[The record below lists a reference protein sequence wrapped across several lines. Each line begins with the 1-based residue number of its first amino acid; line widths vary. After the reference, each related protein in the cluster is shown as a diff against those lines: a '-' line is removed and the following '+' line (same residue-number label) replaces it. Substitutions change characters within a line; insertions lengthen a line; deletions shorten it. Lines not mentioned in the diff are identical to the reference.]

1 MNAALDGIGRDAVR
15 ELPFAQGRVYA
26 LHAGSGGTFAL
37 SGSLRAAPATD
48 PAGLLLLQL
57 TAALLTCGTRNR
69 DEFEFAAQLEDR
81 GASLAIDAEP
91 GRVAFSASARSEDL
105 PTIVALLA
113 ECLREPRFAE
123 DAFEAARM
131 RMIAELRAMSADPAT
146 LATLGLARMLYP
158 AAHLRHEPEPAEAIA
173 RLEAF
178 TLEDVRRC
186 HREHIGANALR
197 IAVAGDIEAEALAGM
212 AARDFAG
219 WAASPSE
226 SLPSGALPSG
236 ASPTGAV
243 DAAPATTRTGLR
255 IAVPDSDH
263 FEIALGHRLSLRC
276 DHPDYIAL
284 WLANRVLGAGFGS
297 RLVVAVRERLGL
309 TYSIRSQLSKPDPGF
324 DGHWQVDLSLDPD
337 MLDAGLAATRAEIA
351 RFVECGVDA
360 DELETRRREAIG
372 SFRISLAT
380 LAGLSETV
388 LFGAESGWG
397 ARYPQAFPQR
407 LQAIGPDRMRRVI
420 AEHLRP
426 DLLRTAIAGPS

>member
-1 MNAALDGIGRDAVR
+1 MNAALDGVGRDAVR
-15 ELPFAQGRVYA
+15 ELSFAQGRVYA

-37 SGSLRAAPATD
+37 SGSLRAAQATD

-57 TAALLTCGTRNR
+57 TAALLTCGTRDR

-173 RLEAF
+173 RLAAF

-219 WAASPSE
+219 WTTSASASP
-226 SLPSGALPSG
+226 PKA
-236 ASPTGAV
+236 AV
-243 DAAPATTRTGLR
+243 EDAAATPPTALR

-351 RFVECGVDA
+351 RFVEGGVDA

-397 ARYPQAFPQR
+397 AHYPQAFPQR

>member
-1 MNAALDGIGRDAVR
+1 M
-15 ELPFAQGRVYA
+15 
-26 LHAGSGGTFAL
+26 HAGSGGTFAL
-37 SGSLRAAPATD
+37 SGSLRAAPTTD

-57 TAALLTCGTRNR
+57 TAALLTCGTRRR

-81 GASLAIDAEP
+81 GASLGIDAEP

-113 ECLREPRFAE
+113 ECLREPRFSE
-123 DAFEAARM
+123 DAFHAARM

-146 LATLGLARMLYP
+146 LAMLGLARMIYP
-158 AAHLRHEPEPAEAIA
+158 PTHLRHEPEPAEAIA

-197 IAVAGDIEAEALAGM
+197 LAVAGDIEAEALAAV
-212 AARDFAG
+212 AARGFAG
-219 WAASPSE
+219 WTTSASA
-226 SLPSGALPSG
+226 SLPTA
-236 ASPTGAV
+236 AV
-243 DAAPATTRTGLR
+243 EDAAATTRTGLR
-255 IAVPDSDH
+255 IAAPDSGH

-324 DGHWQVDLSLDPD
+324 DGHWQVDLSLDAD
-337 MLDAGLAATRAEIA
+337 TLEAGLAATRAEIA
-351 RFVECGVDA
+351 RFVEDGVDA
-360 DELETRRREAIG
+360 DELESRRREAIG

-380 LAGLSETV
+380 LSGLSETL
-388 LFGAESGWG
+388 LFGAENGWG
-397 ARYPQAFPQR
+397 AHYPQAFPQR
-407 LQAIGPDRMRRVI
+407 LQAIGPDRIRRVI

-426 DLLRTAIAGPS
+426 ELLRTAIAGPLEL

>member
-1 MNAALDGIGRDAVR
+1 MNAALDSVGRDAVR
-15 ELPFAQGRVYA
+15 ELAFAQGRVYA

-37 SGSLRAAPATD
+37 SGSLRAAPTTD

-57 TAALLTCGTRNR
+57 TAALLTCGTRRR

-81 GASLAIDAEP
+81 GASLGIDAEP

-113 ECLREPRFAE
+113 ECLREPRFSE
-123 DAFEAARM
+123 DAFHAARM

-146 LATLGLARMLYP
+146 LAMLGLARMIYP
-158 AAHLRHEPEPAEAIA
+158 PTHLRHEPEPAEAIA

-197 IAVAGDIEAEALAGM
+197 LAVAGDIEAEALAAV
-212 AARDFAG
+212 AARGFAG
-219 WAASPSE
+219 WTTSASA
-226 SLPSGALPSG
+226 SLPTA
-236 ASPTGAV
+236 AV
-243 DAAPATTRTGLR
+243 EDAAATTRTGLR
-255 IAVPDSDH
+255 IAAPDSGH

-324 DGHWQVDLSLDPD
+324 DGHWQVDLSLDAD
-337 MLDAGLAATRAEIA
+337 TLEAGLAATRAEIA
-351 RFVECGVDA
+351 RFVEDGVDA
-360 DELETRRREAIG
+360 DELESRRREAIG

-380 LAGLSETV
+380 LSGLSET
-388 LFGAESGWG
+388 LLLGAENGWG
-397 ARYPQAFPQR
+397 AHYPQAFPQR
-407 LQAIGPDRMRRVI
+407 LQAIGPDRIRRVI

-426 DLLRTAIAGPS
+426 ELLRTAIAGPLEL

>member
-1 MNAALDGIGRDAVR
+1 MNAALDGAGRDPVR
-15 ELPFAQGRVYA
+15 ELAFAQGRVYA
-26 LHAGSGGTFAL
+26 MHAGSGGTFAL
-37 SGSLRAAPATD
+37 SGSLRAAPTTD

-57 TAALLTCGTRNR
+57 TAALLTCGTRRR

-81 GASLAIDAEP
+81 GASLGIDAEP

-113 ECLREPRFAE
+113 ECLREPRFSE
-123 DAFEAARM
+123 DAFHAARM

-146 LATLGLARMLYP
+146 LAMLGLARMIYP
-158 AAHLRHEPEPAEAIA
+158 PTHLRHEPEPAEAIA

-197 IAVAGDIEAEALAGM
+197 LAVAGDIEAEALAAV
-212 AARDFAG
+212 AARGFAG
-219 WAASPSE
+219 WTTSASA
-226 SLPSGALPSG
+226 SLPTA
-236 ASPTGAV
+236 AV
-243 DAAPATTRTGLR
+243 EDAAATTRTGLR
-255 IAVPDSDH
+255 IAAPDSGH

-324 DGHWQVDLSLDPD
+324 DGHWQVDLSLDAD
-337 MLDAGLAATRAEIA
+337 TLEAGLAATRAEIA
-351 RFVECGVDA
+351 RFVEDGVDA
-360 DELETRRREAIG
+360 DELESRRREAIG

-380 LAGLSETV
+380 LSGLSETL
-388 LFGAESGWG
+388 LFGAENGWG
-397 ARYPQAFPQR
+397 AHYPQAFPQR
-407 LQAIGPDRMRRVI
+407 LQAIGPDRIRRVI

-426 DLLRTAIAGPS
+426 ELLRTAIAGPLEL

>member
-1 MNAALDGIGRDAVR
+1 MNAALDGASRDPVR
-15 ELPFAQGRVYA
+15 ELAFAQGRVYA
-26 LHAGSGGTFAL
+26 MHAGSGGTFAL

-57 TAALLTCGTRNR
+57 TATLLTCGTRRR

-81 GASLAIDAEP
+81 GASLGIDAEP

-123 DAFEAARM
+123 DAFHAARM

-146 LATLGLARMLYP
+146 LATLGLARMIYP
-158 AAHLRHEPEPAEAIA
+158 PAHLRHEPEPAEAIA

-178 TLEDVRRC
+178 TLEDVRSC

-197 IAVAGDIEAEALAGM
+197 IAVAGDIEADALAAV
-212 AARDFAG
+212 AARGFAG
-219 WAASPSE
+219 WTTSASASPS
-226 SLPSGALPSG
+226 
-236 ASPTGAV
+236 ASPPTAAV
-243 DAAPATTRTGLR
+243 EDAAATPPTELR
-255 IAVPDSDH
+255 IAAPDSGH

-276 DHPDYIAL
+276 DHPDYVAL

-324 DGHWQVDLSLDPD
+324 DGHWQVDLSLDAD
-337 MLDAGLAATRAEIA
+337 TLEAGLAATRAEIA
-351 RFVECGVDA
+351 RFVEDGLDV

-380 LAGLSETV
+380 LSGLSETL

-397 ARYPQAFPQR
+397 AHYPQAFPQR
-407 LQAIGPDRMRRVI
+407 LQAIGPDRIRRVI

-426 DLLRTAIAGPS
+426 ELLCTAIAGPLEV